1 MSLSYLTVLVYM
13 MIIYEMMMLLEI
25 RVAIFIATF
34 YTLLVRVNLF
44 PVIAQEAIY
53 TNNFCL

>member
-1 MSLSYLTVLVYM
+1 
-13 MIIYEMMMLLEI
+13 MLLEI